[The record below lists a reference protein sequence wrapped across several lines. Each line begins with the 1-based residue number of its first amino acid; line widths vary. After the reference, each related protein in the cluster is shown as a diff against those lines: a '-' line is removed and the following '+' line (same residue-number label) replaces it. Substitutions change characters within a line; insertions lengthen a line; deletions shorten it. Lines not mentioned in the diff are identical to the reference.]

1 MSFKWPHFENIH
13 RYVAN
18 YHDPDSLFTEEVC
31 ITEKMDGSN
40 LSIHVEKI
48 GEEWVV
54 KQLIGRNCPIWNQK
68 MKNTYENLSYGS
80 VGNMGKLVFA
90 MKDFAVKLAEKVN
103 TKIILISGEV
113 FRANGKFATWHPFGY
128 TTEIIKK
135 DTVKEPKETKETN
148 DTVKTE
154 EKVGTEGKEG
164 KEETEETDEQ
174 SDEKEAIKI
183 NFLTSKIHK
192 LFVECSENVTQ
203 DQLKEK
209 LAKATSNLI
218 FPPPLLFVGKLSQ
231 GINELYVLMQKL
243 SKEFEGSFIIF
254 ENISW
259 GFKWKTGFHDEQ
271 MQVTQAENIIF
282 KSEEALQAYTKLI
295 EIFNNKPKKELKAE
309 KPQKEEKP
317 SEGKILSSDV
327 ITAFRRELSK
337 TEPIC
342 RTPKDKR
349 DDLIKSFTRLVID
362 EITIKYK
369 ESNLPFPYSE
379 ELLEKQTGL
388 IVGSLINKEPYKK

>member
-13 RYVAN
+13 RYIAN

-40 LSIHVEKI
+40 LTIHVEKI
-48 GEEWVV
+48 DDEWVV

-80 VGNMGKLVFA
+80 VGNMGKLVYA

-103 TKIILISGEV
+103 TKIILITGEV

-128 TTEIIKK
+128 TTEIKK
-135 DTVKEPKETKETN
+135 KVEKDEPDEP
-148 DTVKTE
+148 
-154 EKVGTEGKEG
+154 
-164 KEETEETDEQ
+164 DEQ
-174 SDEKEAIKI
+174 DKSCDEKETVKI
-183 NFLTSKIHK
+183 NFLTSKTHK
-192 LFVECSENVTQ
+192 LFVDCSENVTQ

-231 GINELYVLMQKL
+231 GINELYFLMQKL
-243 SKEFEGSFIIF
+243 SKEFEGSFIIL
-254 ENISW
+254 ENVSW
-259 GFKWKTGFHDEQ
+259 GFKWKTGFYDEQ
-271 MQVTQAENIIF
+271 MQVTQVENIIF
-282 KSEEALQAYTKLI
+282 KTEEALQAYTKLI
-295 EIFNNKPKKELKAE
+295 EIFNNKPKKEQKPE
-309 KPQKEEKP
+309 KPKKEEAP
-317 SEGKILSSDV
+317 SEGKILSTDV

-337 TEPIC
+337 TEPIFS
-342 RTPKDKR
+342 TPKDKR
-349 DDLIKSFTRLVID
+349 EDLVKSFTKLVIE
-362 EITIKYK
+362 EITTKYK
-369 ESNLPFPYSE
+369 ESNLPLPYPA

-388 IVGSLINKEPYKK
+388 IVGSLVNKEPYKK

>member
-13 RYVAN
+13 RYIATH
-18 YHDPDSLFTEEVC
+18 HDPDSLFAEEVC

-40 LSIHVEKI
+40 LTIHVEKI
-48 GEEWVV
+48 DDEWVV

-80 VGNMGKLVFA
+80 VGNMGKLAFA
-90 MKDFAVKLAEKVN
+90 MKDFAIKLAEKLN

-128 TTEIIKK
+128 TTEIRKK
-135 DTVKEPKETKETN
+135 DVVIKSDEVVETIEI
-148 DTVKTE
+148 E
-154 EKVGTEGKEG
+154 EKEKL
-164 KEETEETDEQ
+164 EETSEPC
-174 SDEKEAIKI
+174 DEKEVGKI
-183 NFLTSKIHK
+183 NFLTSKTHK

-209 LAKATSNLI
+209 LEKATSNLI

-271 MQVTQAENIIF
+271 MQVTQVENIMF
-282 KSEEALQAYTKLI
+282 KTEEALLAYTKLI
-295 EIFNNKPKKELKAE
+295 EIFNNKPKKEPKPE
-309 KPQKEEKP
+309 KPKKEEPP
-317 SEGKILSSDV
+317 SEGKILSTDV

-337 TEPIC
+337 TEPIFH
-342 RTPKDKR
+342 TPKDKR
-349 DDLIKSFTRLVID
+349 EDLVKSFTKLVIE
-362 EITIKYK
+362 EITTKYK
-369 ESNLPFPYSE
+369 ESNLPLPYPAD
-379 ELLEKQTGL
+379 LLEKQTGL
-388 IVGSLINKEPYKK
+388 IVGSLVNKEPYKK